1 MRRRSS
7 AARTLE
13 SEPKT
18 MADRITQQEHSCLAV
33 LEDWKAPFE
42 VAAALYPKGAS
53 IPQRKKV
60 AEALR
65 NLHRDG
71 LLQFGAPNNTYR
83 RTEAGSAALGGG
95 RVISNQTA

>member
-1 MRRRSS
+1 
-7 AARTLE
+7 
-13 SEPKT
+13 

-42 VAAALYPKGAS
+42 VANALYPKGPS

-65 NLHRDG
+65 DLHRDG
-71 LLQFGAPNNTYR
+71 LLLYGAPNNTYR
-83 RTEAGSAALGGG
+83 RSDRGTDALAA
-95 RVISNQTA
+95 R